1 MDHSYYRDKISAYVD
16 NELSPHDRE
25 IIQQHISECQE
36 CRKLLA
42 ELEKLDR
49 FVQQRSQLAG
59 EEYWE
64 QSAQRIEQRLGFTGE
79 TKVTDITPSR
89 WKGLVPKLAAVA
101 ASIAVLGFI
110 ALYERDISRQIS
122 PPAMKATEAPQI
134 ELDKKPPPV
143 VAKDLSEISVLEEI
157 EAKVAPVSI
166 EEPAKK
172 HGKAKLGTEKAAV
185 SIKPDAI
192 APSDEH
198 KAELLQTVA
207 DKAEIPPVQETVNE
221 MTRKVEGVVAGQ
233 SGQVTGTLGTGKLDY
248 YSKGT
253 GTVSVVRE
261 DELVVSADELS
272 RPTKPEV
279 SKESRESLK
288 LQAPVAVSMA
298 KSVSAVDSD
307 LVLPEGWLQ
316 DSSLEQ
322 WRHRRDS
329 LQTLYAE
336 LTSPHRV
343 LSEAKSRQREGRP
356 SIEEV
361 EGQLLYS
368 YYQIARF
375 TQDEKERAAAV
386 SYLTDYAQKAESR
399 YKDLALSYL
408 EELTQ
413 SEK

>member
-16 NELSPHDRE
+16 NELSPQERE

-36 CRKLLA
+36 CRNLLA

-49 FVQQRSQLAG
+49 FVQQRSQFAG

-64 QSAQRIEQRLGFTGE
+64 RSAQKIEQRLGFAGE

-110 ALYERDISRQIS
+110 ALYERDISKQVS
-122 PPAMKATEAPQI
+122 PPAMKSTEAPQVDLDIKRPPAI
-134 ELDKKPPPV
+134 E
-143 VAKDLSEISVLEEI
+143 KDFPEISAPGEMEAEET
-157 EAKVAPVSI
+157 PVSV
-166 EEPAKK
+166 EKPAKK
-172 HGKAKLGTEKAAV
+172 REQVKLGTEKAAV
-185 SIKPDAI
+185 SVKPDAI
-192 APSDEH
+192 TPTDER

-207 DKAEIPPVQETVNE
+207 DKAEIPPVQERVNE
-221 MTRKVEGVVAGQ
+221 MPRKVEDVVAGQ
-233 SGQVTGTLGTGKLDY
+233 SAQVTGTLGTGKLDY

-253 GTVSVVRE
+253 ETVSVARK
-261 DELVVSADELS
+261 DELVISAEELS
-272 RPTKPEV
+272 HPTEPKV
-279 SKESRESLK
+279 SKESRESFK
-288 LQAPVAVSMA
+288 LEAPVVVSMA
-298 KSVSAVDSD
+298 KTVSAVDND
-307 LVLPEGWLQ
+307 LVLPEEWLQ

-368 YYQIARF
+368 YYQIAGF

-386 SYLTDYAQKAESR
+386 SYLTGYAQKVESR
-399 YKDLALSYL
+399 YKDLALNYL
-408 EELTQ
+408 EELSR

>member
-16 NELSPHDRE
+16 KELSPQERE

-36 CRKLLA
+36 CRNLLA

-64 QSAQRIEQRLGFTGE
+64 QSAQKIEQRLGFTGE

-110 ALYERDISRQIS
+110 ALYERDISKQIS
-122 PPAMKATEAPQI
+122 PPAMKATEAPQVDFDI
-134 ELDKKPPPV
+134 KRPPTADKGF
-143 VAKDLSEISVLEEI
+143 SEMSAPGEMEAEET
-157 EAKVAPVSI
+157 PVSV
-166 EEPAKK
+166 EKPAKK
-172 HGKAKLGTEKAAV
+172 RGEVELGAEKAAV
-185 SIKPDAI
+185 SVKPAAI
-192 APSDEH
+192 TPTDER

-221 MTRKVEGVVAGQ
+221 MPRKVEGVVAGQ
-233 SGQVTGTLGTGKLDY
+233 SAQVTGTLGTGKLDY

-253 GTVSVVRE
+253 ETVSVARK
-261 DELVVSADELS
+261 DELVISAEELS
-272 RPTKPEV
+272 HPTKPEV
-279 SKESRESLK
+279 SKESRESFK
-288 LQAPVAVSMA
+288 LEAPVAVSMA
-298 KSVSAVDSD
+298 KTVSVVDSD
-307 LVLPEGWLQ
+307 LVLPEDWLR
-316 DSSLEQ
+316 DSGLEQ

-336 LTSPHRV
+336 LTSPHRA
-343 LSEAKSRQREGRP
+343 LSEAKSRQREGRL

-368 YYQIARF
+368 YYQIAKL
-375 TQDEKERAAAV
+375 TQDESERAAAV
-386 SYLTDYAQKAESR
+386 SYLTDYAQKDESR
-399 YKDLALSYL
+399 WKNLALRYL
-408 EELTQ
+408 EEL
-413 SEK
+413 SRGEK

>member
-16 NELSPHDRE
+16 NELSPQERE
-25 IIQQHISECQE
+25 IVQQHISECQE

-42 ELEKLDR
+42 ELKKLDR

-64 QSAQRIEQRLGFTGE
+64 RSAQKIEQRLGFTGE

-122 PPAMKATEAPQI
+122 PQAMKSTEAPQVD
-134 ELDKKPPPV
+134 LDIKRPPAV
-143 VAKDLSEISVLEEI
+143 EKDFPEISAPGEMEAEET
-157 EAKVAPVSI
+157 PVSV

-172 HGKAKLGTEKAAV
+172 RGEAKLGVKKAAV

-192 APSDEH
+192 TPTDER
-198 KAELLQTVA
+198 KAELLQAVA

-221 MTRKVEGVVAGQ
+221 MPRKVEGVVAGQ
-233 SGQVTGTLGTGKLDY
+233 SAQVTGTLGTGKLDY

-253 GTVSVVRE
+253 ETVSVVRK
-261 DELVVSADELS
+261 DEFVISAEELS
-272 RPTKPEV
+272 RLAKPEV
-279 SKESRESLK
+279 SKESRESFK

-298 KSVSAVDSD
+298 KAVSAVDSD
-307 LVLPEGWLQ
+307 LVLPEDWPQG
-316 DSSLEQ
+316 SSLEL
-322 WRHRRDS
+322 WRHRQDS

-336 LTSPHRV
+336 LTSPHRA
-343 LSEAKSRQREGRP
+343 LSEAKSRRMEGRP
-356 SIEEV
+356 STEEV

-368 YYQIARF
+368 YYQIAKL
-375 TQDEKERAAAV
+375 TPDESERAAAV

-399 YKDLALSYL
+399 RKDLALRYL
-408 EELTQ
+408 EELSR

>member
-16 NELSPHDRE
+16 NELSPQERE
-25 IIQQHISECQE
+25 VVQQHLDECEECQN
-36 CRKLLA
+36 LLA

-49 FVQQRSQLAG
+49 FVKQRSQLAG

-64 QSAQRIEQRLGFTGE
+64 QSARKIEQRLGFTGE
-79 TKVTDITPSR
+79 MKVTDITPSR

-122 PPAMKATEAPQI
+122 PPAMKSVEAPQI
-134 ELDKKPPPV
+134 ELDMKPPPTIE
-143 VAKDLSEISVLEEI
+143 KDFSKISVPKET
-157 EAKVAPVSI
+157 EAKVAPVSV
-166 EEPAKK
+166 EKPAKK
-172 HGKAKLGTEKAAV
+172 WEQAKLGTEKAAV
-185 SIKPDAI
+185 SITPDAI
-192 APSDEH
+192 APTDEH

-207 DKAEIPPVQETVNE
+207 DKVEIPPVQETANE

-253 GTVSVVRE
+253 ETVSVVRE
-261 DELVVSADELS
+261 DELVISAEELS

-279 SKESRESLK
+279 SKESRESFK
-288 LQAPVAVSMA
+288 LQSPVAVSMA
-298 KSVSAVDSD
+298 KAVSAVDSD
-307 LVLPEGWLQ
+307 LALPEEWLQ
-316 DSSLEQ
+316 NSSLEQ
-322 WRHRRDS
+322 WRHRQDS

-356 SIEEV
+356 SVEEV

-368 YYQIARF
+368 YYQIAKL
-375 TQDEKERAAAV
+375 TQDKSERAAAV

-399 YKDLALSYL
+399 YKDLALRYL
-408 EELTQ
+408 EELSR

>member
-16 NELSPHDRE
+16 NELPPQERE
-25 IIQQHISECQE
+25 IVKQHISECQE
-36 CRKLLA
+36 CRNLLA

-64 QSAQRIEQRLGFTGE
+64 RSAQKIEQRLGFTAE

-110 ALYERDISRQIS
+110 ALYERDISKQVS
-122 PPAMKATEAPQI
+122 PPAMKSTEAPQI
-134 ELDKKPPPV
+134 ELDRKPPPAVEKDFPV
-143 VAKDLSEISVLEEI
+143 VSAPGEM
-157 EAKVAPVSI
+157 EAEVAPVSV

-172 HGKAKLGTEKAAV
+172 RDEAKLGVKKAAV

-192 APSDEH
+192 TPTGER
-198 KAELLQTVA
+198 KEEVRETVA
-207 DKAEIPPVQETVNE
+207 DKVEIPPVQETVNE

-233 SGQVTGTLGTGKLDY
+233 STQVTGTLGTGKLDY

-253 GTVSVVRE
+253 ETVSVVRE
-261 DELVVSADELS
+261 EELVISADELS
-272 RPTKPEV
+272 PPAKPEV
-279 SKESRESLK
+279 SKESRESFK
-288 LQAPVAVSMA
+288 LQAPVAVTMA
-298 KSVSAVDSD
+298 KAVSAVDSD
-307 LVLPEGWLQ
+307 LVLPEDWLQ
-316 DSSLEQ
+316 DSSLEE
-322 WRHRRDS
+322 WRYRQDS

-336 LTSPHRV
+336 LTSPHRA

-368 YYQIARF
+368 YYQVARL
-375 TQDEKERAAAV
+375 TQDEKERAAAI

-399 YKDLALSYL
+399 YKDLAMSYL
-408 EELTQ
+408 KELTQ

>member
-16 NELSPHDRE
+16 NELSPQERE
-25 IIQQHISECQE
+25 IVQQHISECQE
-36 CRKLLA
+36 CRNLLA

-64 QSAQRIEQRLGFTGE
+64 RSAQKIEQRLGFTGE

-110 ALYERDISRQIS
+110 ALYERDILKEVS
-122 PPAMKATEAPQI
+122 PPGMKTTESPQM
-134 ELDKKPPPV
+134 ELDKKPPPTTER
-143 VAKDLSEISVLEEI
+143 DSSELSARGEV
-157 EAKVAPVSI
+157 EAEVAPVSV

-172 HGKAKLGTEKAAV
+172 RDEAKLGVKKAAV

-192 APSDEH
+192 TPTDER

-207 DKAEIPPVQETVNE
+207 DKVEIPPVQETVNE
-221 MTRKVEGVVAGQ
+221 MPRKVESVAAGQ
-233 SGQVTGTLGTGKLDY
+233 SAQVTGTLGTGKLDY

-253 GTVSVVRE
+253 ETVSVVRE
-261 DELVVSADELS
+261 DELVISADELS
-272 RPTKPEV
+272 PPAKPEV
-279 SKESRESLK
+279 SKESRESFK

-298 KSVSAVDSD
+298 KAVSAVDSD
-307 LVLPEGWLQ
+307 LVLPEDWLQ
-316 DSSLEQ
+316 DSSLEL
-322 WRHRRDS
+322 WRHRQDS

-336 LTSPHRV
+336 LTSPHRA

-356 SIEEV
+356 LIEEV

-368 YYQIARF
+368 YYQIATL
-375 TQDEKERAAAV
+375 TQDETEWVVAIGFLKE
-386 SYLTDYAQKAESR
+386 YAQKAESR
-399 YKDLALSYL
+399 WKDLALSYL
-408 EELTQ
+408 EELNQ

>member
-16 NELSPHDRE
+16 NELSPQERE
-25 IIQQHISECQE
+25 VVQQHLDECEE
-36 CRKLLA
+36 CRNLLA

-64 QSAQRIEQRLGFTGE
+64 QSAQKIEQRLGFTGE

-89 WKGLVPKLAAVA
+89 WKGLVPKLAAVV

-134 ELDKKPPPV
+134 ELDMKPPPAV
-143 VAKDLSEISVLEEI
+143 EKDFSEMSAPKEI
-157 EAKVAPVSI
+157 EADAAPVSV

-172 HGKAKLGTEKAAV
+172 REQAKLGADKADV

-192 APSDEH
+192 TPTDER
-198 KAELLQTVA
+198 KAEVRETVA

-221 MTRKVEGVVAGQ
+221 MPRKVEGVVAGQ

-253 GTVSVVRE
+253 ETVSVVRE
-261 DELVVSADELS
+261 EELVISADELS

-279 SKESRESLK
+279 SKESRESFK
-288 LQAPVAVSMA
+288 LQSPVAVSMA

-307 LVLPEGWLQ
+307 LVLPEDWLQ
-316 DSSLEQ
+316 DGSLEQ

-336 LTSPHRV
+336 LTSPHRA
-343 LSEAKSRQREGRP
+343 LSEAKSRQREGQP

-375 TQDEKERAAAV
+375 TQDEKERAAVV

>member
-16 NELSPHDRE
+16 NELSPQERE
-25 IIQQHISECQE
+25 VVQQHLDECEE

-49 FVQQRSQLAG
+49 LVEQQSQLGG

-64 QSAQRIEQRLGFTGE
+64 QSAQKIEQRLGFTAE

-110 ALYERDISRQIS
+110 ALYERDISRQIYS
-122 PPAMKATEAPQI
+122 PAMKATETPQI
-134 ELDKKPPPV
+134 ELDMKPPPAV
-143 VAKDLSEISVLEEI
+143 EKDFPEVSAPEEI
-157 EAKVAPVSI
+157 EAKVAPVSV

-172 HGKAKLGTEKAAV
+172 RDEAKLGVKKAAA
-185 SIKPDAI
+185 SIKPYAI
-192 APSDEH
+192 TPTDER

-207 DKAEIPPVQETVNE
+207 DKAEIPPVQEAVNE

-233 SGQVTGTLGTGKLDY
+233 SVQVTGKPVSDKVDY

-261 DELVVSADELS
+261 EELVISADELS
-272 RPTKPEV
+272 PPAKPEV
-279 SKESRESLK
+279 SEESRESLK
-288 LQAPVAVSMA
+288 FQAPVAVSMA
-298 KSVSAVDSD
+298 KAVSAVDSD
-307 LVLPEGWLQ
+307 LALPEEWLQ
-316 DSSLEQ
+316 DSSLEL
-322 WRHRRDS
+322 WRYRRDS

-336 LTSPHRV
+336 LTSPHRA

-375 TQDEKERAAAV
+375 TQDEKERAAVV
-386 SYLTDYAQKAESR
+386 SYLTDYTQKVESR
-399 YKDLALSYL
+399 WKDLALSYL